1 MSLDLLPVAVRTTP
15 VLEPAVRR
23 TMLDVTVAR
32 LDVDRVLR
40 MGEVAASAEERAQ
53 ARITVITPL
62 STAPY
67 ACRHAT

>member
-15 VLEPAVRR
+15 VMEPAVRR

-40 MGEVAASAEERAQ
+40 MGELAAPA
-53 ARITVITPL
+53 
-62 STAPY
+62 
-67 ACRHAT
+67 